1 MDPTTIYILLSV
13 IILPILALGSYI
25 YIAGG
30 ADGIA
35 AWMAEKYF
43 KAAAEV
49 QKEALKKTGS
59 AAAEGF
65 L

>member
-1 MDPTTIYILLSV
+1 MDSTTIYIVLSV
-13 IILPILALGSYI
+13 IVLPILALGTYI
-25 YIAGG
+25 YMTDAAGS
-30 ADGIA
+30 IA

-49 QKEALKKTGS
+49 QKEALLKAGGGV
-59 AAAEGF
+59 ADGF

>member
-1 MDPTTIYILLSV
+1 MDSTTIYILLSV
-13 IILPILALGSYI
+13 IILSIVALGTYI
-25 YIAGG
+25 YTAGVT
-30 ADGIA
+30 DDIA

-49 QKEALKKTGS
+49 QKEALLKTGGT
-59 AAAEGF
+59 AAEGF